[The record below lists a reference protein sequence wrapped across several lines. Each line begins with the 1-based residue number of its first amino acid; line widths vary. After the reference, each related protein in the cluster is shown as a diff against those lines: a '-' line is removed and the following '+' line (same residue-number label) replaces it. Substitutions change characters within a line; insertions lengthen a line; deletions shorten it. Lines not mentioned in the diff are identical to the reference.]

1 MKKQEFLTYL
11 FVKSPVK
18 TIMVL
23 LTTLLAVLFFST
35 KAGAAIY
42 DDFTGPGIDQNKWTV
57 TSSGFSQPGDG
68 YLYYSGATP
77 VKEKLTS
84 TKVFPSGIFTMPF
97 ANYSSNNTAPPGEG
111 LGSVMAL
118 GLGSTES
125 GAWVRIE
132 RGQVLGTIIGQYIE
146 VNWRFRS
153 SDGEWS
159 KIYVNY
165 VQSDITSGF
174 LQLRYDGTNVTFFY
188 RTLKTD
194 PWTQMVITAQGG
206 EPILDDKDQTQPLV
220 ITPGWTTAVPMFIQA
235 LPGGVDDDDKD
246 TPSYTLSFKV
256 DYVRINSLATHV
268 IHSLHN
274 IIKKINNLEADYF
287 KNANQQN
294 TLTNKLR
301 AVVRKAKQ
309 GSYADALDKLQNDIL
324 QKTDG
329 CAVKGKPDRNDW
341 ITNCG
346 AQDTAYPLIVE
357 TISVLQGLI

>member
-1 MKKQEFLTYL
+1 MKRREFMTYL

-23 LTTLLAVLFFST
+23 LTTLLAVLFFT
-35 KAGAAIY
+35 TTAGAAIY
-42 DDFTGPGIDQNKWTV
+42 DDFAGPGIDQNKWTV

-97 ANYSSNNTAPPGEG
+97 AEYLSDNNAPPGEG

-132 RGQVLGTIIGQYIE
+132 RGQVLGTSIGQYIE
-146 VNWRFRS
+146 VNWSFRNS
-153 SDGEWS
+153 NGEWS

-165 VQSDITSGF
+165 VQSVITSGF
-174 LQLRYDGTNVTFFY
+174 LQLRYDGTNVTFYY

-194 PWTQMVITAQGG
+194 PWTQMVITGQGG
-206 EPILDDKDQTQPLV
+206 RPVLDAKGQTQPLIV
-220 ITPGWTTAVPMFIQA
+220 TPGWTTPIPMFIQA
-235 LPGGVDDDDKD
+235 LPGGDDS
-246 TPSYTLSFKV
+246 TPYYTLSFKV
-256 DYVRINSLATHV
+256 DNVRTNSLPVAKIVDKLHDIITA
-268 IHSLHN
+268 IHSL
-274 IIKKINNLEADYF
+274 ETSYF
-287 KNANQQN
+287 KNTNQQN
-294 TLTNKLR
+294 ALTKKLY
-301 AVVRKAKQ
+301 AVVRMVDR
-309 GSYADALDKLQNDIL
+309 GFYADALDKLQKDIL

-329 CAVKGKPDRNDW
+329 CAAKGRPDKNDW
-341 ITNCG
+341 ITNCYG
-346 AQDTAYPLIVE
+346 QDIVYPLIYE
-357 TISVLQGLI
+357 TILLLQGLI

>member
-1 MKKQEFLTYL
+1 MKRREFMTYL

-23 LTTLLAVLFFST
+23 LTTLLAILFFT
-35 KAGAAIY
+35 ATAGAAIY
-42 DDFTGPGIDQNKWTV
+42 DDFAGPGIDQNKWTV
-57 TSSGFSQPGDG
+57 TSSGFSQPSDG

-97 ANYSSNNTAPPGEG
+97 ADYSSNNTAPPGKG

-132 RGQVLGTIIGQYIE
+132 RGQVLGTSIGQYIE
-146 VNWRFRS
+146 VNWRFRI
-153 SDGEWS
+153 SDNEWS
-159 KIYVNY
+159 EIYVNY
-165 VQSDITSGF
+165 VRSDITSGF
-174 LQLRYDGTNVTFFY
+174 LQLRYDGTHVTFFY

-206 EPILDDKDQTQPLV
+206 QPVLDANGQTQPLV

-235 LPGGVDDDDKD
+235 LPGGTDGD
-246 TPSYTLSFKV
+246 SYTLSFKV
-256 DYVRINSLATHV
+256 DYVRISSLAAHV
-268 IHSLHN
+268 NHSLHN
-274 IIKKINNLEADYF
+274 IIKEINKLNKDYF
-287 KNANQQN
+287 KNADQQN
-294 TLTNKLR
+294 TLTKKLH
-301 AVVRKAKQ
+301 AVVRMLNH
-309 GSYADALDKLQNDIL
+309 GFYADALDKLQNDIL

-329 CAVKGKPDRNDW
+329 CIAKGRPDKNDW
-341 ITNCG
+341 ITNCNG
-346 AQDTAYPLIVE
+346 QDELYPLIIE